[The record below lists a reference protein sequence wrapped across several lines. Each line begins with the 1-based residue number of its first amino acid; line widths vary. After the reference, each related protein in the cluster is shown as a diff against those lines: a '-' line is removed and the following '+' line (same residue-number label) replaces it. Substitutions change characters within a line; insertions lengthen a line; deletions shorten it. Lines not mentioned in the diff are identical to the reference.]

1 MPRPLRLVPAAAAA
15 MLLAGCA
22 TLVPGNRTAFSPV
35 GQTLQVI
42 AANGAS
48 SRMSFRPDGI
58 VTANFGSQAVN
69 GRWEMSGQDLCF
81 NWGSAPRECWPM
93 QGPFVRGRTQT
104 ITSTRGNRVQVTR
117 L

>member
-1 MPRPLRLVPAAAAA
+1 MHRASRLIPSAAAAI
-15 MLLAGCA
+15 LLAGCA
-22 TLVPGNRTAFSPV
+22 TLVPGGRTAYTPV
-35 GQTLQVI
+35 GQTLQVV

-48 SRMSFRPDGI
+48 SRMSFRQDG
-58 VTANFGSQAVN
+58 VVVASFGSRSIN

-81 NWGSAPRECWPM
+81 NWGNAPRECWPM

-104 ITSTRGNRVQVTR
+104 ITSTRGNSVQVTR

>member
-1 MPRPLRLVPAAAAA
+1 MPLASRLIPVAAAAT
-15 MLLAGCA
+15 LLAGCA
-22 TLVPGNRTAFSPV
+22 TLVPGDRTAFSPV
-35 GQTLQVI
+35 GQTLQVV

-48 SRMSFRPDGI
+48 SRMSFRQDGI
-58 VTANFGSQAVN
+58 VTASFGSRSIN
-69 GRWEMSGQDLCF
+69 GRWQMSGGDLCF
-81 NWGSAPRECWPM
+81 NWGEAPRECWPL

>member
-1 MPRPLRLVPAAAAA
+1 MFRATRLLPAAAAA
-15 MLLAGCA
+15 ILLSGCA
-22 TLVPGNRTAFSPV
+22 TLLPDDRAAFSPV
-35 GQTLQVI
+35 GQTLRVD

-48 SRMSFRPDGI
+48 SRMSFRPDG
-58 VTANFGSQAVN
+58 VVVASFGSQSVN

-81 NWGSAPRECWPM
+81 NWGNAPRECWPL

>member
-1 MPRPLRLVPAAAAA
+1 MSRAPRLVSAAAAA
-15 MLLAGCA
+15 LLLAGCA
-22 TLVPGNRTAFSPV
+22 TLLPDDRTAFSPA
-35 GQTLQVI
+35 GQTLRVD

-48 SRMSFRPDGI
+48 SRMSFRQDG
-58 VTANFGSQAVN
+58 VVVASFGSQSVN

-81 NWGSAPRECWPM
+81 NWGNAPRECWPL

>member
-1 MPRPLRLVPAAAAA
+1 MFAASRLVPVAAAA

-22 TLVPGNRTAFSPV
+22 TMIPGDRAAFSPV
-35 GQTLQVI
+35 GQTLQVV
-42 AANGAS
+42 AANGAA
-48 SRMSFRPDGI
+48 SRMTFRQNG
-58 VTANFGSQAVN
+58 VVSASFGSQSVN

-81 NWGSAPRECWPM
+81 NWGNAPRECWPM

-104 ITSTRGNRVQVTR
+104 IVSTRGNRVQVTR

>member
-1 MPRPLRLVPAAAAA
+1 MPRASRLVPAAAAA

-22 TLVPGNRTAFSPV
+22 TLVPGDRTAFSPV
-35 GQTLQVI
+35 GQTLQVV

-48 SRMSFRPDGI
+48 SRMSFRQDGV
-58 VTANFGSQAVN
+58 VTASFGSRSIT
-69 GRWEMSGQDLCF
+69 GRWEMSGEDLCF
-81 NWGSAPRECWPM
+81 NWGNAPRECWPL

>member
-1 MPRPLRLVPAAAAA
+1 
-15 MLLAGCA
+15 
-22 TLVPGNRTAFSPV
+22 
-35 GQTLQVI
+35 
-42 AANGAS
+42 
-48 SRMSFRPDGI
+48 
-58 VTANFGSQAVN
+58 
-69 GRWEMSGQDLCF
+69 MSGQDLCF

>member
-1 MPRPLRLVPAAAAA
+1 MTLARSLVPIAAAAT
-15 MLLAGCA
+15 LLAGCS
-22 TLVPGNRTAFSPV
+22 TVVPGGSAFSPA

-48 SRMSFRPDGI
+48 SRMTFRGDGV
-58 VTANFGSQAVN
+58 VTASFGSQSIN
-69 GRWEMSGQDLCF
+69 GRWEMSGGDLCF
-81 NWGSAPRECWPM
+81 NWGNAPRECWPM

-104 ITSTRGNRVQVTR
+104 IMSTRGNRVQVTR

>member
-1 MPRPLRLVPAAAAA
+1 MSRVTRLVPAAAAA

-22 TLVPGNRTAFSPV
+22 TLVPGDRTSFSPA
-35 GQTLQVI
+35 GQTLRVD

-48 SRMSFRPDGI
+48 SRMTFRHDGV
-58 VTANFGSQAVN
+58 VTARFGSQSVN
-69 GRWEMSGQDLCF
+69 GRWEMSGPDLCF
-81 NWGSAPRECWPM
+81 NWGNAPRECWPM

-104 ITSTRGNRVQVTR
+104 ITSSRGNRVQVTR